1 MGVWQRE
8 HGDGGSTGKTS
19 TWEGGHREPGMA
31 VWPGHIAAGAASHAL
46 VSQLDFLPTLAAL
59 AGLPLPAGRT
69 YDGIDLA
76 PVLFGAA
83 GVATGAAT
91 GGAVGAAAGAPPV
104 AVGAAAG
111 AGMQSRILLHP
122 NSGEGPMGELD
133 TVRVGRCTPKPQPSP
148 PPDRWP

>member
-1 MGVWQRE
+1 M
-8 HGDGGSTGKTS
+8 
-19 TWEGGHREPGMA
+19 
-31 VWPGHIAAGAASHAL
+31 WPGHIAAGATSHAL

-83 GVATGAAT
+83 GAA
-91 GGAVGAAAGAPPV
+91 GAAAGA
-104 AVGAAAG
+104 A
-111 AGMQSRILLHP
+111 MQSRILLHP

-133 TVRVGRCTPKPQPSP
+133 TVRVGRCTPTFQPAP

>member
-1 MGVWQRE
+1 MWPRE

-19 TWEGGHREPGMA
+19 TWEGGHREPGLA
-31 VWPGHIAAGAASHAL
+31 VWPGRIAAGATSHAL

-83 GVATGAAT
+83 GAAAGAAT
-91 GGAVGAAAGAPPV
+91 GGAAGAAAGA
-104 AVGAAAG
+104 A
-111 AGMQSRILLHP
+111 MQSRILLHP

-133 TVRVGRCTPKPQPSP
+133 TVRVGRCTPKFQPAP